1 MIGVAHGIL
10 TPVEIS
16 VHVTPTTASRRSSV
30 DRLLPKVCFC
40 RFRRDTSVARAL
52 WPCGAVEGLGWWCGS
67 GIGGKSP
74 RVELQG
80 AGGPQIHLDMEIT
93 YNNNIAHEGR
103 RLLLTSIG
111 IPLANAMG
119 LVSSNIFRN
128 NDAPGYIPALA
139 TTAAFGAT
147 GIVLT
152 LGLGAFMIFDNQRR
166 DREQGIRKR
175 GPDVSTILMR
185 DGPKAPDFRWYY

>member
-80 AGGPQIHLDMEIT
+80 AGGPQIHLDMEI
-93 YNNNIAHEGR
+93 AHW
-103 RLLLTSIG
+103 
-111 IPLANAMG
+111 G
-119 LVSSNIFRN
+119 LV
-128 NDAPGYIPALA
+128 APGHGRKHSARLDPLQAKSISPTSASTRSDQKVA
-139 TTAAFGAT
+139 GSICS
-147 GIVLT
+147 GCRQ
-152 LGLGAFMIFDNQRR
+152 GLD
-166 DREQGIRKR
+166 
-175 GPDVSTILMR
+175 
-185 DGPKAPDFRWYY
+185 